1 MPVIFEVIYSPYVRL
16 GGFPRARY
24 AHGEPLRVPIGTGAS
39 FTLGV
44 SPVNLG
50 YLLPLVITLG
60 SYKLSRQFVIVPLIF
75 SDEYHRYYVS
85 RKLVL

>member
-1 MPVIFEVIYSPYVRL
+1 M
-16 GGFPRARY
+16 
-24 AHGEPLRVPIGTGAS
+24 PIGTGAS

-60 SYKLSRQFVIVPLIF
+60 SYKLSRQFVIVPLIYRRIEERLK
-75 SDEYHRYYVS
+75 SLKLIRRRIAE
-85 RKLVL
+85 RKMSAERFLELGKILGED

>member
-1 MPVIFEVIYSPYVRL
+1 M
-16 GGFPRARY
+16 
-24 AHGEPLRVPIGTGAS
+24 PIGTGAS
-39 FTLGV
+39 FSLGV

-75 SDEYHRYYVS
+75 STKFSNFVLPTFSTKFRFYVS
-85 RKLVL
+85 FESV

>member
-1 MPVIFEVIYSPYVRL
+1 M
-16 GGFPRARY
+16 
-24 AHGEPLRVPIGTGAS
+24 PIGTGAS

-60 SYKLSRQFVIVPLIF
+60 SYKLSRQFVIVPLNLALDFNFAGQWNANYTPLLNLILSSSIYSLF
-75 SDEYHRYYVS
+75 CID
-85 RKLVL
+85 K